1 MEYEKLLD
9 KARKELPKSV
19 LKEPERFEMPKV
31 KGHIQGNRPVISN
44 FYQIAAALH
53 RPPEQMFKFILREL
67 ATPGELKKNAAI
79 LGRKISADRIN
90 AKIEKYVN
98 EFVLCP
104 ECKKP
109 DTQLYKEDRIT
120 FIRCMACGAKH
131 PVKTVK

>member
-1 MEYEKLLD
+1 MLD
-9 KARKELPKSV
+9 KARRELPKSV
-19 LKEPERFEMPKV
+19 LKEPERFEIPRV
-31 KGHIQGNRPVISN
+31 KGHIQGNRTVISN

-53 RPPEQMFKFILREL
+53 RPPEHLFKFILREL
-67 ATPGELKKNAAI
+67 ATPGELKKSAAI
-79 LGRKISADRIN
+79 IGRKITAERIN
-90 AKIEKYVN
+90 IKIEQYVN

-109 DTQLYKEDRIT
+109 DTQLYKEGRIT